1 MRMYFIKRYS
11 VLVFHCGSVMSQT
24 DIRDAPYD
32 VMGSCECTWDPVV
45 SELQKVKCILH
56 NPK

>member
-24 DIRDAPYD
+24 DIRDASYD
-32 VMGSCECTWDPVV
+32 VMGSCECTLLKGIVF
-45 SELQKVKCILH
+45 
-56 NPK
+56 